1 MSTKFSDETRSL
13 KVKVDKGNRLVFV
26 WMTENQKDS
35 EEYAVLKKVAKSK
48 KFKIVT
54 FISGIEDMKS
64 GLEKLILDNA
74 LSQQSVEP
82 TWLAEVQ

>member
-64 GLEKLILDNA
+64 GLEKLILNNA